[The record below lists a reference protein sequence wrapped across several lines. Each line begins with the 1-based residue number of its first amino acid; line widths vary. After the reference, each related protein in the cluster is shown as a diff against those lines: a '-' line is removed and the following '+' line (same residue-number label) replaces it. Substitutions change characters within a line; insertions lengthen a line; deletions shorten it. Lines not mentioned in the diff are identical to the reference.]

1 MRELW
6 FESDGAADAAASAS
20 GHAAAVDADAIP
32 GDDDGNAAPRCR
44 LSITRRRSPTWPT
57 TSTSNSRCRKRTTW
71 DPAPRTRPFGSV
83 ICITGWTKIISTA
96 VLLPPARGRESS
108 WHAVCDERERECVVC
123 WGRDTGILI
132 SLFFNENFKFS
143 QISILKYFVKMTT
156 F

>member
-57 TSTSNSRCRKRTTW
+57 TSTSSRCRKRTTW
-71 DPAPRTRPFGSV
+71 DPAPRTRPFGSA

-96 VLLPPARGRESS
+96 VLLPPARSFS
-108 WHAVCDERERECVVC
+108 HSLHAELVSAHL
-123 WGRDTGILI
+123 ILLVL
-132 SLFFNENFKFS
+132 LFFLIFSPSKSCLFWFKS
-143 QISILKYFVKMTT
+143 LRLSK
-156 F
+156 